1 MAQQVRTI
9 RLSWENDDSF
19 KMDTNLDG
27 GDWQTIIEMDENGYF
42 AGLWETGVAPLCK
55 EYFESIINTIGAEM
69 KA

>member
-1 MAQQVRTI
+1 MAQKVRTI

-27 GDWQTIIEMDENGYF
+27 GNWEVIIEMDGNGHF
-42 AGLWETGVAPLCK
+42 NELWLDVDALCK
-55 EYFESIINTIGAEM
+55 KYFESEMNTIGAEM

>member
-1 MAQQVRTI
+1 MAQKVRTI

-27 GDWQTIIEMDENGYF
+27 GDWSVVVEMDENNHF
-42 AGLWETGVAPLCK
+42 ISLWGDIDAVCK
-55 EYFESIINTIGAEM
+55 KFFEREMATIGAEM